1 MGFGFG
7 NFGTSG
13 CGGCDICSLIFL
25 MMLLQCCGCGNGFGM
40 EVIDAG
46 VPLLSMHAP
55 TEIAAKPDIF
65 EAQKFYHAFYLSD

>member
-1 MGFGFG
+1 MDENNISYQATEMGKVDEGG
-7 NFGTSG
+7 GGTIAFILASY
-13 CGGCDICSLIFL
+13 
-25 MMLLQCCGCGNGFGM
+25 GM